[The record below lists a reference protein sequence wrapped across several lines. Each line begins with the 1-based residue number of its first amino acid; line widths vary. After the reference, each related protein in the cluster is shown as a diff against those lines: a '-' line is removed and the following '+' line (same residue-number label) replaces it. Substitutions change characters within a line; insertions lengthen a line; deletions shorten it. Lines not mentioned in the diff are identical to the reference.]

1 MRLFPQFRSIRATVL
16 RTASALLI
24 PLVLS
29 APASAATFSFSFSDS
44 IMGTFQ
50 APVGGGLITAFNV
63 TIGDTTF
70 DTPAAGASQPFYNPI
85 LNLDNNL
92 VDIEFRGAGVSTGA
106 VTNSM
111 VSGSCPIGDMCVLEL
126 FDTVGGT
133 AAPEWAFQ
141 NLTQLTNVSGGF
153 YSINPTPVPLPAALP
168 LLLSALSGLGFLA
181 WRRRRAAAA

>member
-70 DTPAAGASQPFYNPI
+70 DTPAMDNSQPVYNPI
-85 LNLDNNL
+85 LNTFNNL
-92 VDIEFRGAGVSTGA
+92 VDVEFRGAGLSDGA
-106 VTNSM
+106 VFNSLA
-111 VSGSCPIGDMCVLEL
+111 SGACPAGDLCVLEL
-126 FDTVGGT
+126 FSTSGGT

-141 NLTQLTNVSGGF
+141 NISQAINVTGGF

-168 LLLSALSGLGFLA
+168 LLLSALSGLGFVA